1 MGRDAGAEGAVVTTG
16 KAVTAMSATLPR
28 REERV
33 SDAPKPWAGPNPVV
47 TLGTVNPG
55 TRIEVRSR
63 FDQRWARGFEL
74 AEVVEDEGQAR
85 YRVRRRS
92 DGSVLP
98 ALFID
103 DDVREEKRR
112 SASMWWV

>member
-1 MGRDAGAEGAVVTTG
+1 MD
-16 KAVTAMSATLPR
+16 
-28 REERV
+28 
-33 SDAPKPWAGPNPVV
+33 
-47 TLGTVNPG
+47 PG
-55 TRIEVRSR
+55 TRLEVRSR

-74 AEVVEDEGQAR
+74 AEVVDEGGEPR

-103 DDVREEKRR
+103 DDVREERKR
-112 SASMWWV
+112 SSSMWWV